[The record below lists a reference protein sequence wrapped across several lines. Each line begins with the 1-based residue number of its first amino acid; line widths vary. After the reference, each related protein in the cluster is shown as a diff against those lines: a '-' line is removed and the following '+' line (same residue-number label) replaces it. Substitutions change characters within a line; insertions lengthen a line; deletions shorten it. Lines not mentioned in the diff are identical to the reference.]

1 MVALLAFDL
10 VFAHRGDVHISLRRA
25 AGWSAL
31 WMVVG
36 VAFGLVVLAL
46 LGGGAAGEYWSGFLM
61 EKALSLDNVFVIA
74 VLLGTFAVPDALKS
88 DVLTFGIAVALM
100 LRTVFIVAGVTLLE
114 LFHPVLYVMG
124 ALLIFTGI
132 RLAISDDSGEDF
144 ADGRT
149 MRLLRRVLPVG
160 KEFQGRR
167 IVAREDGARVA
178 TPLLAALLA
187 VALADVIFAIDSIPA
202 VLAITTDTFLV
213 FAANAFA
220 LLGLRALYFLLD
232 GMAQKFEYLHY
243 GLGALLIFVGGKMLV
258 EDIVGHLPVG
268 VSLGVIVAVL
278 GASVGAS
285 LLLSGRALGD
295 RGRKRRAAAASPRR
309 FSRTQQAI
317 SERGRLL
324 GRRIPLRDLGQVVR
338 RVQPEELEEQRR
350 RAVQDGA
357 ELAAAR
363 LLDQPAFGQRGGRGL
378 RRHAADARDLGA
390 ADRLQVGDDRERL
403 GLGGR
408 ERGRARTGEQAPR
421 GLLGVR
427 VRGEREAAGDPPQH
441 EAAALEVGL
450 ELLGRLGDRLL
461 PGLQRVGELLDGDRV
476 GREEEQRLELGESV
490 MARLGAAVPGRVAR
504 AGSRGRS
511 LRRVGRHRDRAERLV
526 LLPRGLA
533 ALVELEQREDGHADR
548 DAVGVLDRV
557 VEAEGAAPQ
566 QVAQDAPG
574 ARRP

>member
-1 MVALLAFDL
+1 
-10 VFAHRGDVHISLRRA
+10 
-25 AGWSAL
+25 
-31 WMVVG
+31 
-36 VAFGLVVLAL
+36 
-46 LGGGAAGEYWSGFLM
+46 
-61 EKALSLDNVFVIA
+61 VFVIA

-100 LRTVFIVAGVTLLE
+100 LRTIFIVAGVTLLE

-160 KEFQGRR
+160 REFQGRR

-285 LLLSGRALGD
+285 LRLSC
-295 RGRKRRAAAASPRR
+295 RRSTTAA
-309 FSRTQQAI
+309 
-317 SERGRLL
+317 
-324 GRRIPLRDLGQVVR
+324 
-338 RVQPEELEEQRR
+338 
-350 RAVQDGA
+350 
-357 ELAAAR
+357 
-363 LLDQPAFGQRGGRGL
+363 
-378 RRHAADARDLGA
+378 
-390 ADRLQVGDDRERL
+390 
-403 GLGGR
+403 
-408 ERGRARTGEQAPR
+408 
-421 GLLGVR
+421 
-427 VRGEREAAGDPPQH
+427 
-441 EAAALEVGL
+441 
-450 ELLGRLGDRLL
+450 
-461 PGLQRVGELLDGDRV
+461 
-476 GREEEQRLELGESV
+476 
-490 MARLGAAVPGRVAR
+490 
-504 AGSRGRS
+504 
-511 LRRVGRHRDRAERLV
+511 
-526 LLPRGLA
+526 
-533 ALVELEQREDGHADR
+533 
-548 DAVGVLDRV
+548 
-557 VEAEGAAPQ
+557 
-566 QVAQDAPG
+566 
-574 ARRP
+574 

>member
-1 MVALLAFDL
+1 MGILATASFAGWAALIAAVIGLLAFDL
-10 VFAHRGDVHISLRRA
+10 FFAHRGDVHISLRRA
-25 AGWSAL
+25 AGWSVL

-36 VAFGLVVLAL
+36 VAFGLVVLAV

-124 ALLIFTGI
+124 ALLIFTGV
-132 RLAISDDSGEDF
+132 RLAISNDSGEDF

-149 MRLLRRVLPVG
+149 MRLLRRVLPIG
-160 KEFQGRR
+160 KEFRGRA
-167 IVAREDGARVA
+167 IVAHEDGARVA

-243 GLGALLIFVGGKMLV
+243 GLGALLIFVGFKMLV

-285 LLLSGRALGD
+285 LLLSS
-295 RGRKRRAAAASPRR
+295 RRSTTAA
-309 FSRTQQAI
+309 
-317 SERGRLL
+317 
-324 GRRIPLRDLGQVVR
+324 
-338 RVQPEELEEQRR
+338 
-350 RAVQDGA
+350 
-357 ELAAAR
+357 
-363 LLDQPAFGQRGGRGL
+363 
-378 RRHAADARDLGA
+378 
-390 ADRLQVGDDRERL
+390 
-403 GLGGR
+403 
-408 ERGRARTGEQAPR
+408 
-421 GLLGVR
+421 
-427 VRGEREAAGDPPQH
+427 
-441 EAAALEVGL
+441 
-450 ELLGRLGDRLL
+450 
-461 PGLQRVGELLDGDRV
+461 
-476 GREEEQRLELGESV
+476 
-490 MARLGAAVPGRVAR
+490 
-504 AGSRGRS
+504 
-511 LRRVGRHRDRAERLV
+511 
-526 LLPRGLA
+526 
-533 ALVELEQREDGHADR
+533 
-548 DAVGVLDRV
+548 
-557 VEAEGAAPQ
+557 
-566 QVAQDAPG
+566 
-574 ARRP
+574 

>member
-100 LRTVFIVAGVTLLE
+100 LRTIFIVAGVTLLE

-243 GLGALLIFVGGKMLV
+243 GLGALLVFVGGKMLV

-285 LLLSGRALGD
+285 LLLSGRRSAT
-295 RGRKRRAAAASPRR
+295 AA
-309 FSRTQQAI
+309 
-317 SERGRLL
+317 
-324 GRRIPLRDLGQVVR
+324 
-338 RVQPEELEEQRR
+338 
-350 RAVQDGA
+350 
-357 ELAAAR
+357 
-363 LLDQPAFGQRGGRGL
+363 
-378 RRHAADARDLGA
+378 
-390 ADRLQVGDDRERL
+390 
-403 GLGGR
+403 
-408 ERGRARTGEQAPR
+408 
-421 GLLGVR
+421 
-427 VRGEREAAGDPPQH
+427 
-441 EAAALEVGL
+441 
-450 ELLGRLGDRLL
+450 
-461 PGLQRVGELLDGDRV
+461 
-476 GREEEQRLELGESV
+476 
-490 MARLGAAVPGRVAR
+490 
-504 AGSRGRS
+504 
-511 LRRVGRHRDRAERLV
+511 
-526 LLPRGLA
+526 
-533 ALVELEQREDGHADR
+533 
-548 DAVGVLDRV
+548 
-557 VEAEGAAPQ
+557 
-566 QVAQDAPG
+566 
-574 ARRP
+574 